1 MYVSFVGIFLLL
13 FLLGGLVFVA
23 ALVANRRT
31 RPFALTLVGI
41 LGIFAVVMLGALWS
55 FRVVAHHVPAGE
67 VIVPME
73 RINTYP
79 PLAVAPMPPLPP
91 SAIENLQ
98 VLTAPQIDLDD
109 GVLDGDEAVAAEVSL
124 ESPETPKAE
133 GEKSDD
139 ASEAPSDEDNAES
152 PSEAAAVEPTEE
164 PEKTEPKPAPK
175 APDWINAPPSSVG
188 GVYRQVTAAGPW
200 SDAVD
205 CHRGADDLAY
215 AAVQKYLAEIAS
227 DELHV
232 PLVSVPELAR
242 LGISKNWIRQN
253 VVCSHPEP
261 FIQTTQS
268 SVGPMNTLYTQL
280 EIDPNDQEF
289 MRERWR
295 DYVRRDRIAAVAAG
309 GSFLLGGIGLL
320 FGLLKIDTWTKGYYT
335 KRLFLGVPAAII
347 GVMLLLLNW
356 HENIF

>member
-1 MYVSFVGIFLLL
+1 MGISFVGIFMLL

-31 RPFALTLVGI
+31 RTFALTLVGI

-55 FRVVAHHVPAGE
+55 FRVVAHHVPGSE
-67 VIVPME
+67 MIVPMGG
-73 RINTYP
+73 INTYP
-79 PLAVAPMPPLPP
+79 PLAVAQLPP

-98 VLTAPQIDLDD
+98 VLTAPRIDLADD
-109 GVLDGDEAVAAEVSL
+109 GVLDGDEATTSETSL
-124 ESPETPKAE
+124 EIPETTDAKD
-133 GEKSDD
+133 EKSED
-139 ASEAPSDEDNAES
+139 ASDAPSDEDNAES
-152 PSEAAAVEPTEE
+152 ASEAAAVEPTEE
-164 PEKTEPKPAPK
+164 PEKTEPKPAVK
-175 APDWINAPPSSVG
+175 APDWINAPPSNVG

-253 VVCSHPEP
+253 IVCSHPEP
-261 FIQTTQS
+261 FIQSTQS

-280 EIDPNDQEF
+280 EIDPNDREF
-289 MRERWR
+289 LRERWR

-320 FGLLKIDTWTKGYYT
+320 FGLLKLDTWTKGYYT

-347 GVMLLLLNW
+347 GTGMLLALF
-356 HENIF
+356 IS